1 MTEEKHWVPE
11 IMYENEGEDI
21 LSSHIPFIPVP
32 PHETMPRLL
41 FIFESRETGEVE
53 PGQEGEE
60 LPVVQMD
67 LHQYADML
75 HLKTNLD
82 EETYNKVRHA
92 LALEPYRTAVQKGQE
107 ISNRIL
113 DNIKE

>member
-1 MTEEKHWVPE
+1 
-11 IMYENEGEDI
+11 
-21 LSSHIPFIPVP
+21 
-32 PHETMPRLL
+32 
-41 FIFESRETGEVE
+41 
-53 PGQEGEE
+53 
-60 LPVVQMD
+60 MD

-92 LALEPYRTAVQKGQE
+92 LALEPYRMAVQKGQE